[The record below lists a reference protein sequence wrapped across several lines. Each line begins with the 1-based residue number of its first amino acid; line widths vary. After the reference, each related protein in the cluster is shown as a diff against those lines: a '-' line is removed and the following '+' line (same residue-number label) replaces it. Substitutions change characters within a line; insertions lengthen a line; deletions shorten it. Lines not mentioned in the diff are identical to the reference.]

1 MLSICKNAGSNL
13 TTQQFIE
20 GATREAFQEKVT
32 DSLQTMGKEKGINF
46 LIALVRGFHP
56 AEDIKANIQA
66 SMLAEEERIT
76 LKVAQARDSVAA
88 DLEEATKMVDIAVRD
103 FDAETQA
110 LVQEEREKG
119 LKQAAETRAEADRDV
134 AELRKDTA
142 ELAAQI
148 VKILGQAEADVIE
161 ALKTAEA
168 TRLQL
173 LIQAYGGPEEY
184 NLATF
189 AESLPEDIRIEYR
202 YSGEGTFWTNTD
214 TSLIELGAKK
224 ILKGE
229 PAKEE

>member
-1 MLSICKNAGSNL
+1 M
-13 TTQQFIE
+13 
-20 GATREAFQEKVT
+20 
-32 DSLQTMGKEKGINF
+32 
-46 LIALVRGFHP
+46 
-56 AEDIKANIQA
+56 
-66 SMLAEEERIT
+66 
-76 LKVAQARDSVAA
+76 
-88 DLEEATKMVDIAVRD
+88 
-103 FDAETQA
+103 
-110 LVQEEREKG
+110 
-119 LKQAAETRAEADRDV
+119 
-134 AELRKDTA
+134 
-142 ELAAQI
+142 
-148 VKILGQAEADVIE
+148 KILGQAEADVIE

-168 TRLQL
+168 TRLEL